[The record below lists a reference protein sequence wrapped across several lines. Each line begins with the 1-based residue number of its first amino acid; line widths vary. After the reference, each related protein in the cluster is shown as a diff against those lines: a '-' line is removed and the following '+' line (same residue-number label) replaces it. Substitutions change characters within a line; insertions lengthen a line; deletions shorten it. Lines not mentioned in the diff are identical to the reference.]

1 MTNHVSIKS
10 FPYGLKIYMNEEAL
24 FEEIV
29 KEIKTKFKESE
40 KFFKN
45 TKTALTFE
53 GKKLTEQEE
62 RILVNE
68 IVSACSIQIVCI
80 VGRDEETEHTFLKAI
95 SQLEYEQAENAGQ
108 FYKGNLKDGQVL
120 ETEKSIVILGDVYPN
135 STIISKKNIV
145 ILGGLYGEAYAGADG
160 QNHFVLALD
169 MAPQKLRIAD
179 AKGKFSEKQNKWL
192 IKPKQVP
199 KIAYRKQNTVVIEEI
214 KFTEELLNQFL
225 I

>member
-10 FPYGLKIYMNEEAL
+10 FPHGLKVYMNEEAL

-29 KEIKTKFKESE
+29 KEISTKFKESE

-53 GKKLTEQEE
+53 GKKLTEEEE

-120 ETEKSIVILGDVYPN
+120 ETEKSIVILGDVFPN

-199 KIAYRKQNTVVIEEI
+199 KIAYLKQNTVVIEEI
-214 KFTEELLNQFL
+214 KFTEELLNQF
-225 I
+225 II